1 MSAKS
6 GYIDNWFRWKSGRQ
20 NTGYEKMLLLVNPF
34 LIPFDLY
41 LLRFKHGTEIP
52 THTDPVQKKRHFRLN
67 IVVKQAQRGG
77 HFICSQP
84 IFETRRIK
92 LFRPDVSPHSVTK
105 IESGT
110 RYVLSL
116 GWIWGAAEK
125 DYAAK

>member
-1 MSAKS
+1 MSDKT
-6 GYIDNWFRWKSGRQ
+6 GYFQNLFRWRAGRQ

-34 LIPFDLY
+34 LLPFDLY
-41 LLRFKHGTEIP
+41 ILRFKTGTEIP
-52 THTDPVQKKRHFRLN
+52 AHTDPVRNKRHYRLN
-67 IVVKQAQRGG
+67 IVLRHAKSGG
-77 HFICSQP
+77 DFICSEP

-116 GWIWGAAEK
+116 GWVWGSAQ
-125 DYAAK
+125 

>member
-1 MSAKS
+1 MSIDS
-6 GYIDNWFRWKSGRQ
+6 GYIQNLFRWKSGRQ

-34 LIPFDLY
+34 LLPFDLY
-41 LLRFKHGTEIP
+41 ILRFKTGTEIP
-52 THTDPVQKKRHFRLN
+52 THTDPVHKKRHYRLN
-67 IVVKQAQRGG
+67 IVLCQARCGG
-77 HFICSQP
+77 DFVCSEP

-116 GWIWGAAEK
+116 GWVWGTEQ
-125 DYAAK
+125 